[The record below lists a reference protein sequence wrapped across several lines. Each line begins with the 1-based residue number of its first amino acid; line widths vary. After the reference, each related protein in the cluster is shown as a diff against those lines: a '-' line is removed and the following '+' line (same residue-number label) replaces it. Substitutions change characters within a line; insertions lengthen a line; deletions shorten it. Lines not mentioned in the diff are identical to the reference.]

1 MGLMF
6 PLVVIVT
13 VLLAMDEIANF
24 EIRRNRFGTA
34 R

>member
-1 MGLMF
+1 MVLMF
-6 PLVVIVT
+6 PLVVVVT

-24 EIRRNRFGTA
+24 EARRSRFSAA